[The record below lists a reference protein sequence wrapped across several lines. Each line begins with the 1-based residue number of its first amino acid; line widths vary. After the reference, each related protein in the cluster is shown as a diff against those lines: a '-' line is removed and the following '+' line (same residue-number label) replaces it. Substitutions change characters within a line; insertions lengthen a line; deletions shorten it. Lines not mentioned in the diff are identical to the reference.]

1 MKPILQVALDLIDGS
16 RAQTIAQ
23 ESVDGGVDWIEAGT
37 PLIKSEGLDIVRTLS
52 KKFPNHTIIADLK
65 TMDTGSLE
73 TEIASKAGADIICI
87 MGAAADSTIEE
98 AVAAAKK
105 YSTKIMI
112 DLLEVNDPI
121 KRGIHLSELGV
132 DYLCVHI
139 GIDQQMI
146 GKKPYEIVRELSKKT
161 TLPIAVAGGINSETV
176 IDVIN
181 AGASIIIVGGAI
193 TKAEDVT
200 QATTV
205 IKQAIHDKKK
215 IKSNLFKKYDLDEI
229 KIAFAQV
236 STPNISDAMHREGG
250 MKDIRPINRTL
261 HMVGEAYTVNTMDGD
276 WAKPVEAIEEANK
289 DQVIVINAHQGKTA
303 VWGELATRS
312 AKQKGLA
319 GVVIDGAIRD
329 VEAIKK
335 IDFPVFYRYTAPNAG
350 EPKGFGECKAHIECG
365 GQPVSP
371 GDWIIGDASG
381 VVVVPRKRAQEIA
394 NRALNVKEY
403 ENRIREEITRGKSL
417 SEVMYLKKWEVQKK
431 Q

>member
-1 MKPILQVALDLIDGS
+1 MKPILQVALDLVDSS
-16 RAQTIAQ
+16 RALTIAK

-37 PLIKSEGLDIVRTLS
+37 PLIKSEGLDIVRALS
-52 KKFPNHTIIADLK
+52 KQFPNVTIIADLK

-121 KRGIHLSELGV
+121 KRGIHLSEMGV

-146 GKKPYEIVRELSKKT
+146 GKKPYNIVSELSKKT
-161 TLPIAVAGGINSETV
+161 VLPIAVAGGINSETAV
-176 IDVIN
+176 DAIN

-200 QATTV
+200 KATTL
-205 IKQAIHDKKK
+205 IKKAMLDKKR
-215 IKSNLFKKYDLDEI
+215 IESSLFKKYDSDQI
-229 KIAFAQV
+229 KIAFQKV
-236 STPNISDAMHREGG
+236 TTPNISDAMHREGA
-250 MKDIRPINRTL
+250 MKDIHPINKSCN
-261 HMVGEAYTVNTMDGD
+261 MVGKAYTVNTMDGD
-276 WAKPVEAIEEANK
+276 WAKPVEAIENAK
-289 DQVIVINAHQGKTA
+289 SGQVIVINAHQGKTA

-312 AKQKGLA
+312 AKQKQLA
-319 GVVIDGAIRD
+319 GVIIDGAIRD
-329 VEAIKK
+329 VEGIKE

-350 EPKGFGECKAHIECG
+350 EPKGFGECQAHIECG
-365 GQPVSP
+365 GQSVSP

-381 VVVVPRKRAQEIA
+381 VVVVPQKRAQEIA
-394 NRALNVKEY
+394 NRALDVKEH
-403 ENRIREEITRGKSL
+403 ENRIREEIKRGKSL

-431 Q
+431 